1 CIATLAV
8 LSRWNRHIPGALIVV
23 GLSTAVVWIFGLDQT
38 GVHTVGRVPSGLPH
52 LEIPDWSFTDVQRLI
67 PAALTVA
74 FIGLMDST
82 AVAKVYASRFRY
94 RLDSGQEFMA
104 LGLANIFGSFFQ
116 AIPAEGGFARTAVS
130 VRSGAAS
137 TLSNLA
143 SAVVVAVTLIF
154 LTPLFVYLP
163 NAALAAIIVVAVTG
177 LINTDEL
184 KFLWR
189 TDRLDFYLMIVTF
202 FATLVLGVEE
212 GILVGISASLL
223 LVIYQSSRPHTAI
236 TGRLPGTSVY
246 RNVERHPDALV
257 TAAVVVYRL
266 DASLYFANAP
276 VFRDQI
282 EDIVNDDPEVR
293 IIIIDAYPINR
304 IDATGAQMLHE
315 LIVELRSRQVEVL
328 FAGAKGP
335 VMDVL
340 EPAGIVDLV
349 GREHFLSEIR
359 FAMDAAE
366 DILHGASQPVGA
378 APSL

>member
-1 CIATLAV
+1 
-8 LSRWNRHIPGALIVV
+8 
-23 GLSTAVVWIFGLDQT
+23 
-38 GVHTVGRVPSGLPH
+38 
-52 LEIPDWSFTDVQRLI
+52 
-67 PAALTVA
+67 
-74 FIGLMDST
+74 
-82 AVAKVYASRFRY
+82 
-94 RLDSGQEFMA
+94 
-104 LGLANIFGSFFQ
+104 
-116 AIPAEGGFARTAVS
+116 
-130 VRSGAAS
+130 
-137 TLSNLA
+137 
-143 SAVVVAVTLIF
+143 
-154 LTPLFVYLP
+154 VYLP